1 MLGNVTV
8 FDDKS
13 KVEAKSSAV
22 TVPSFISLDSTLSAA
37 SFAVVIAP
45 VFRLFSLTSL
55 SFIEVV
61 TNNKKIKDI
70 NELEVVDNK
79 IYANSY
85 QLNNDIGLVIDKFT
99 GAVNG
104 VINFKGLRDRVKQHP
119 ELDVINGIAYN
130 KDRKTFFVTG
140 KKWDKIF
147 EIEIFKQ

>member
-1 MLGNVTV
+1 MSEEYSVEIVNPEKSFLSKDDVT
-8 FDDKS
+8 
-13 KVEAKSSAV
+13 
-22 TVPSFISLDSTLSAA
+22 
-37 SFAVVIAP
+37 
-45 VFRLFSLTSL
+45 
-55 SFIEVV
+55 EVV
-61 TNNKKIKDI
+61 VPAFEGEIGILKDHIPLITFLRPGKIKIKDI
-70 NELEVVDNK
+70 NELEIVDNK
-79 IYANSY
+79 IFANSY
-85 QLNNDIGLVIDKFT
+85 QLNNDIGLIIDKDT